1 MNDKVQINFKIKI
14 GKDYPSPLVDHSKA
28 RQEALQA
35 FSKIKK

>member
-1 MNDKVQINFKIKI
+1 MSEKVQINCKIKI
-14 GKDYPSPLVDHSKA
+14 GKDYPNPLVDHSKA